1 MTSLTF
7 KFGAP
12 LMIAFAAISAAAVA
26 QQKDPAH
33 EIKVDTAK
41 VQVTTIDSDDGIPTE
56 QFKLERVASYA
67 DLDLSTP
74 SGAAE
79 LKRRVTEAAKTACR
93 DMVDADPIDLADGEG
108 NMSCV
113 TGATDRAMAQVNAA
127 IATAKSESPRPTRV
141 SLK

>member
-7 KFGAP
+7 KFGVP
-12 LMIAFAAISAAAVA
+12 LMIAFAAASAGAIA

-33 EIKVDTAK
+33 EIKVDTGN

-56 QFKLERVASYA
+56 RFKVERVASYA

-108 NMSCV
+108 NVSCV
-113 TGATDRAMAQVNAA
+113 TAATHRAMTQVNAA
-127 IATAKSESPRPTRV
+127 IATAESDSPRRPG
-141 SLK
+141 

>member
-1 MTSLTF
+1 MTSFTF
-7 KFGAP
+7 KFSLP
-12 LMIAFAAISAAAVA
+12 LMIAFAAVSAGAIA

-33 EIKVDTAK
+33 QIKVDTGK
-41 VQVTTIDSDDGIPTE
+41 VQVTPIDSDDGIPTE
-56 QFKLERVASYA
+56 QFKVERVASYA

-79 LKRRVTEAAKTACR
+79 LKRRVAEAAKTACK

-108 NMSCV
+108 NITCV
-113 TGATDRAMAQVNAA
+113 TGATDRAMAQVSAA
-127 IATAKSESPRPTRV
+127 IATARSDSPRSTRV